1 MADTPLI
8 LIHGYPFDHTMWSRV
23 VAALP
28 ARIRPITL
36 DLPGF
41 GKEPAPAIEP
51 NLDVMAE
58 HVVRVLDRE
67 KIPRAVLGGFSMG
80 GYVALAVA
88 EHAPQHLAG
97 LALINSQP
105 FADTDEVRSG
115 RRTIIEKVRRE
126 GVEAASKAA
135 LGKMFTPG
143 KEVSEELAAIP
154 IRGAAQAGL
163 EGITWAL
170 EAMARR
176 PDRTEILRKLNV
188 PLLIVHTAGDQ
199 FIPIQRIRDLAKN
212 LPAARYTEIPDAG
225 HATPLETPDA
235 VAGALADFMESVE

>member
-1 MADTPLI
+1 MAGMPLV

-28 ARIRPITL
+28 ARIRPVTL

-41 GKEPAPAIEP
+41 GKEPAPAAEP
-51 NLDVMAE
+51 NMDVMAE
-58 HVVRVLDRE
+58 HIVRLLDRE
-67 KIPRAVLGGFSMG
+67 RISQAVLGGFSMG
-80 GYVALAVA
+80 GYAALAVA
-88 EHAPQHLAG
+88 ERHPQRLAG

-115 RRTIIEKVRRE
+115 RRTIIAKVRQE

-143 KEVSEELAAIP
+143 KPATEELAAIP
-154 IRGAAQAGL
+154 NRGAAQAGV

-176 PDRTEILRKLNV
+176 SDRTEILRRLNV
-188 PLLIVHTAGDQ
+188 PLLIVHSAGDQ

-212 LPAARYTEIPDAG
+212 LPAARYVEIPEAG

-235 VAGALADFMESVE
+235 VAAALADFMESVK